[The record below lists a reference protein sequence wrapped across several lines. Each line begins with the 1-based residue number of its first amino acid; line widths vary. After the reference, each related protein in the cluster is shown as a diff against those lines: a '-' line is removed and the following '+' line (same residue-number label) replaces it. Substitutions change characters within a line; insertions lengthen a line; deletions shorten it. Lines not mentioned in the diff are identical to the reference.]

1 MNFFDILNFTIK
13 KMNSGQEMTTG
24 GGSDDALFTPL
35 NESNESEALNLETI
49 RLLIPV
55 CNVSAI

>member
-1 MNFFDILNFTIK
+1 
-13 KMNSGQEMTTG
+13 MNSGQEITTG